1 MLTIQL
7 IGSGSSAWLVGVD
20 GDSRLVP
27 SNDQYFLEGSFRL
40 VLFGNESEAL
50 RFAGAGPGSAR
61 VEQRSG
67 EWVLV
72 ELTSLAS
79 FRFAAR
85 VRIAAT
91 SSAVSAS
98 FATVELQQRTRDGS
112 VALLN
117 VVDIAASLIPAD
129 TNDESESLAI
139 LKSGGKYRV
148 QLRPRPWADQTSAN
162 GYYLKPDADGAASI
176 SLGSIADRAAID
188 FLGEL
193 EIRIST
199 RAEIWVTPQIDA
211 LGNADPALVI
221 LPRQAGR
228 SAARVIVSTL
238 DDAGLRFAKDPR
250 SGSSRRLKGNRLEV
264 RSNTLTLQEFD
275 TPYLDARIERDSAA
289 ATAAI
294 GVTRLFGPEERFV
307 FALEL
312 RPADDAAG
320 GFAQL
325 AYRTAAGK
333 SQSPQQ
339 ERFFGPRVRGLGD
352 ARGNLPALDAS
363 IAVLDL
369 GQQSRRFDMKAGGT
383 IPLAGQP
390 VSSVLQPKLNP
401 RSGRRILDVPVD
413 DMVLRV
419 EASIDVA
426 SPMIVDVGVVRLPG
440 AELVAPPL
448 GISAVDSRA
457 TAGAPYAEWAL
468 KHSEGEVIF
477 GLSEDG
483 LTVPPLRA
491 ALSQSGAV
499 SWLESFE
506 TSEPDKEYKSLEQ
519 HELKLRI
526 DLPGGGRIE
535 YKRTK
540 VKKVRDPSGKEKTA
554 YSAFFATL
562 TYALIELIHAISNET
577 WKMIGASQLDL
588 GFEKL
593 GDETSTFVKR
603 NGLKDLV
610 IAYDL
615 GDGEHKQGFREFV
628 NRNRP
633 AEPHTRVLLP
643 ISKVVGIV
651 LWDNADGEEKWAD
664 DIAAD
669 VAGRPVDTALAF
681 DFSSEG
687 GLEPADVGWSAGTT
701 WAEIAEDAE
710 PLWPRA
716 RAKSDEPGKKGARL
730 DPSDSA
736 WRGFFFHDVPASVIL
751 PKELLGSITGGA
763 PLVKQL
769 IDLLQ
774 NKLFVEYAWR
784 DAHGATFAA
793 GLVDPI
799 QITPESWD
807 SVLKITVT
815 GLQVKGAPIDG
826 ASSGIVQA
834 EGTVEVEFPW
844 WTDEGEPLVAEGSF
858 QLDLTA
864 KDPINSFK
872 VRLTKAYSGE
882 PEIPGIKKLRLIDW
896 EFDLK
901 TLNLVVGAT
910 GDEDLAKALP
920 FLSDDKEI
928 VGSLFLNLGD
938 EPQNKLS
945 LILPT
950 DIETKLFGKW
960 ALSVSAIALMRE
972 EVAGVSVFQTRF
984 RGGLDM
990 GLPVLSSIGTD
1001 VTVSNGAD
1009 DKWELDVELQQI
1021 GIELDVGDMSFNGEA
1036 SWERLPGKDEE
1047 QNSED
1052 PGPDGRV
1059 RSDLV
1064 ARAGREREFYAFL
1077 NATGGLFGDGW
1088 KLVAKSGN
1096 SGGMTYFI
1104 GAVQADGSIKLAS
1117 MELKDPA
1124 LLLAYNA
1131 DSDGKLK
1138 QSFNDVTVVIQDVLR
1153 PVGKTNEELRKWL
1166 KPWKPS
1172 TEIGTLVAAS
1182 GYLNVNS
1189 QVAKAPEKDND
1200 NLTSIAYSDRGMF
1213 RVDAQTLVL
1222 GSLKMRFAMTID
1234 TQAKYVEAGFQLPS
1248 VNYPP
1253 TGKPQYV
1260 VSPGYLVLGAGYR
1273 RGEERFKLS
1282 IGWPEPIGDDGYER
1296 DWNKSMTV
1304 KVADMVPINTFWGGV
1319 KAELDLGSDF
1329 LYLGF
1334 AIRAGWTRS
1343 YEVNGANIAKASA
1356 ELGVAVGGVFEFQ
1369 LNWDEDEAIAEPRM
1383 ELAAPRWAVVAD
1395 EAMRMTVQAVDSLV
1409 EVNTLEVAE
1418 ADDRR
1423 RIEASLR
1430 IMGAAAASLESVE
1443 VQLAATIYGD
1453 LWGSASVE
1461 FLGVRVAA
1469 ISVRAYAR
1477 FKVCGSSTA
1486 GILVMKAAMGFE
1498 VSITILCVTYSTTAR
1513 IDIILRD
1520 EPCSF
1525 GAHRNTLALEN
1536 QTKLLAG
1543 KKHD

>member
-1 MLTIQL
+1 MLKIQL
-7 IGSGSSAWLVGVD
+7 IGAQSSACLVGVD
-20 GDSRLVP
+20 GNSSLV
-27 SNDQYFLEGSFRL
+27 SASSGQYFLDGSFMI
-40 VLFGNESEAL
+40 VVFGYQSVPL
-50 RFAGAGPGSAR
+50 RFTAVGSATAR
-61 VEQRSG
+61 VEERNG
-67 EWVLV
+67 EWVLI
-72 ELTSLAS
+72 ELTSPAN
-79 FRFAAR
+79 FHFIKRAQ
-85 VRIAAT
+85 IAAAA
-91 SSAVSAS
+91 SAVSVS
-98 FATVELQQRTRDGS
+98 FSRIELQQRARSGS

-117 VVDIAASLIPAD
+117 FLDVAASLIPASV
-129 TNDESESLAI
+129 NDQPESFAI
-139 LKSGGKYRV
+139 LKNVGEYRV
-148 QLRPRPWADQTSAN
+148 QIRPRPWPDQTSSN
-162 GYYLKPDADGAASI
+162 GYYLKSEADGNAVI
-176 SLGSIADRAAID
+176 SLGSIADSATID
-188 FLGEL
+188 FLEEL

-199 RAEIWVTPQIDA
+199 RAEIWVVPHMDTQ
-211 LGNADPALVI
+211 GNVDPALTMFSREEGGNV
-221 LPRQAGR
+221 
-228 SAARVIVSTL
+228 ARLIVSEQQ
-238 DDAGLRFAKDPR
+238 DAGLRFASDPR
-250 SGSSRRLKGNRLEV
+250 SRSSQLLDGKRLEV
-264 RSNTLTLQEFD
+264 QSNILMVKKFD
-275 TPYLDARIERDSAA
+275 EPYLDARIERDSATLA
-289 ATAAI
+289 LTK

-312 RPADDAAG
+312 NAEG

-325 AYRTAAGK
+325 IYNGAEGK
-333 SQSPQQ
+333 LASPQQ
-339 ERFFGPRVRGLGD
+339 ERFYGPRVRGLGD
-352 ARGNLPALDAS
+352 ARGNLPALDAD

-369 GQQSRRFDMKAGGT
+369 GLGQRSRQFDLIAGGT
-383 IPLAGQP
+383 IPLVGQ
-390 VSSVLQPKLNP
+390 VAISVLQPKLNP
-401 RSGRRILDVPVD
+401 RNGRCVLDVPVD

-419 EASIDVA
+419 EASPNVA
-426 SPMIVDVGVVRLPG
+426 SPIIVNVGSVRLPG
-440 AELVAPPL
+440 AKLVAPPL
-448 GISAVDSRA
+448 GISAVDSGA

-468 KHSEGEVIF
+468 EHLEGEVVF
-477 GLSEDG
+477 GLSDEG
-483 LTVPPLRA
+483 LTVPQPTVAML
-491 ALSQSGAV
+491 QNGEV

-506 TSEPDKEYKSLEQ
+506 TSDPNKEYKSVEQ

-526 DLPGGGRIE
+526 DLPGGGHIG
-535 YKRTK
+535 YSRTK
-540 VKKVRDPSGKEKTA
+540 VKKVKDPSGEEKTA

-562 TYALIELIHAISNET
+562 TYASIELINAISHKT
-577 WKMIGASQLDL
+577 WKMIGAGKLDL

-593 GDETSTFVKR
+593 GDDASTFVKR

-610 IAYDL
+610 IAYEL
-615 GDGEHKQGFREFV
+615 GKSVHKQGFKDFV

-651 LWDNADGEEKWAD
+651 LWDNVDGTEKWAD
-664 DIAAD
+664 DIAAGI
-669 VAGRPVDTALAF
+669 AGKTVDTALAF

-687 GLEPADVGWSAGTT
+687 GVQPSDVGWSTGTT
-701 WAEIAEDAE
+701 WAEIAKDAE

-716 RAKSDEPGKKGARL
+716 RAKNDEPGKKGARL
-730 DPSDSA
+730 DPSDPA

-751 PKELLGSITGGA
+751 PKELLGSITGSA

-774 NKLFVEYAWR
+774 NKLFVNYAWR
-784 DAHGATFAA
+784 DAHGATFSA
-793 GLVDPI
+793 GLVDSI
-799 QITPESWD
+799 KITPESWD

-844 WTDEGEPLVAEGSF
+844 WTDEGQPLVAEGRF

-882 PEIPGIKKLRLIDW
+882 PKIPGIKKLRLIDW

-901 TLNLVVGAT
+901 TLSLVVGAT

-920 FLSDDKEI
+920 FLSNEKEI

-938 EPQNKLS
+938 KPHSKLS

-972 EVAGVSVFQTRF
+972 EVAGESIFQTRF
-984 RGGLDM
+984 RCGLDM

-1001 VTVSNGAD
+1001 VTVSYGAD
-1009 DKWELDVELQQI
+1009 DKWELEVELQQI
-1021 GIELDVGDMSFNGEA
+1021 GVELDIGDMSFNGEV
-1036 SWERLPGKDEE
+1036 SWERLPGNHEGD
-1047 QNSED
+1047 NSDD
-1052 PGPDGRV
+1052 PGPAGRV

-1088 KLVAKSGN
+1088 TLVAKSGN
-1096 SGGMTYFI
+1096 AGGMTYFI
-1104 GAVQADGSIKLAS
+1104 GAVKADGSIKLAS

-1131 DSDGKLK
+1131 DCDGKLK
-1138 QSFNDVTVVIQDVLR
+1138 KSFNDVTVVIKDVLR

-1189 QVAKAPEKDND
+1189 QVAKAPEKDDD

-1222 GSLKMRFAMTID
+1222 GSLKMRFALTID
-1234 TQAKYVEAGFQLPS
+1234 TQSKYIEAGFQLPS

-1253 TGKPQYV
+1253 TGKPQYEI
-1260 VSPGYLVLGAGYR
+1260 SPGYLVLGAGYK

-1282 IGWPEPIGDDGYER
+1282 IGWPEPIGNDGYER

-1304 KVADMVPINTFWGGV
+1304 KIADMLPINTFWGGV
-1319 KAELDLGSDF
+1319 KAELDLGSNF

-1369 LNWDEDEAIAEPRM
+1369 LNWNEKEALAVPRI

-1395 EAMRMTVQAVDSLV
+1395 EAMRMTVLAIDNLV
-1409 EVNTLEVAE
+1409 KVNALKVSE
-1418 ADDRR
+1418 DDDVR

-1430 IMGAAAASLESVE
+1430 IMGAAVASMESVG
-1443 VQLAATIYGD
+1443 VKLAATIYGD

-1461 FLGVRVAA
+1461 FLGVRIAA

-1498 VSITILCVTYSTTAR
+1498 VSVKILCVTYETTAR
-1513 IDIILRD
+1513 IDVILRD

-1525 GAHRNTLALEN
+1525 GTHRNALALKN
-1536 QTKLLAG
+1536 QTKLLSG
-1543 KKHD
+1543 KRHD